1 MFNFECRR
9 TVNVHLNNLCGV
21 ESYMTETKKSLAV
34 QRVWQADLE
43 NGMFQNPILHAD
55 YSDPDVIRVGKDY
68 YMVSSSFHMSP
79 CLPIL
84 HSTDLVNWKI
94 INHVAETLPFESYDK
109 PRHGEGVWAPSLR
122 YHNEKFWVFFGAP
135 DEGIFM
141 STADDPAGEWTPLHL
156 VKKVKGWIDT
166 CPFWDDDGQAY
177 LVSAFAKSRIG
188 FKSILHISRMK
199 PEGTALLD
207 DGVHVFDGHENHP
220 TIEGP
225 KLYKR
230 NGYYYIFAPAGG
242 VATGWQTI
250 LRSKNIFGPYED
262 KIVLHQGNTNINGP
276 HQGGWVE
283 TETGES
289 WFLHFQD
296 KGAYGRIVHLQ
307 PMDWEN
313 DWPVMGQNQ
322 NKDGVGEPVLQWKK
336 PGTLVDSEIN
346 VPDMSDDFSANQLG
360 LQWQWQA
367 NLKSHGYEL
376 KDGLLRLHAIG
387 HPGETNLYNFP
398 NIMTQKFPAETFKVT
413 TKLRV
418 APESEQDQGGLLILG
433 RQYASIAIKQTG
445 EQLGV
450 FYLTGDEEKL
460 QSEVYVGKLGG
471 NELYLHV
478 EVKEGAMCSFSYSE
492 DGVTYKKIEDGFEAT
507 PGKWVG
513 AQIGIYCCNSEHEF
527 SKGYV
532 DFDYFTV
539 HK

>member
-1 MFNFECRR
+1 MELTN
-9 TVNVHLNNLCGV
+9 
-21 ESYMTETKKSLAV
+21 YMTETKMNLTIRK
-34 QRVWQADLE
+34 VWQADLE

-55 YSDPDVIRVGKDY
+55 YSDPDVIRVGNDY

-79 CLPIL
+79 CLPVL

-94 INHVAETLPFESYDK
+94 INHVADTLPFESYDK
-109 PRHGEGVWAPSLR
+109 PRHGDGVWAPSIR
-122 YHNEKFWVFFGAP
+122 YYDGKFWVFFAAP

-141 STADDPAGEWTPLHL
+141 STAEDPAGEWTPLHL
-156 VKKVKGWIDT
+156 VKKAKGWIDT

-199 PEGTALLD
+199 PDGTELLD
-207 DGVHVFDGHENHP
+207 EGVHVFDGNENHP

-230 NGYYYIFAPAGG
+230 NGFYYIFAPAGG

-250 LRSKNIFGPYED
+250 LRSKNIIGPYEA
-262 KIVLHQGNTNINGP
+262 KIVLHQGNTKINGP

-307 PMDWEN
+307 PMFWEN

-322 NKDGVGEPVLQWKK
+322 NDEGIGEPVHQWDK
-336 PGTLVDSEIN
+336 PKSKVASEIV
-346 VPDMSDDFSANQLG
+346 VPDMSDDFSSDQLG

-367 NLKSHGYEL
+367 NRKSHWYEL
-376 KDGLLRLHAIG
+376 KDQMLRLYAIG
-387 HPGETNLYNFP
+387 HPNESNLYHIP

-413 TKLRV
+413 TKLRFTS
-418 APESEQDQGGLLILG
+418 ESEHDRTGLLVLG
-433 RQYASIAIKQTG
+433 RQYASITLKQIG
-445 EQLGV
+445 DQFGV
-450 FYLTGDEEKL
+450 FYSTGNEEKL
-460 QSEVYVGKLGG
+460 QNEVYVGTSKGT
-471 NELYLHV
+471 ELSFRV
-478 EVKEGAMCSFSYSE
+478 EVDEGAICSFSYSE
-492 DGVTYKKIEDGFEAT
+492 DGETFTKVGDQFEAT

-513 AQIGIYCCNSEHEF
+513 AQIGIYCYNNKHEN
-527 SKGYV
+527 SKGYT
-532 DFDYFTV
+532 DFGYFSV
-539 HK
+539 HN